1 MLGYAKKW
9 IVFQSEWKIMSSII
23 TMKGFVAALPQR
35 SKAGHVMLVVE
46 DKEYPVI
53 PRGAG
58 VDLDE
63 HVGATVQVSGVLS
76 QEAEV
81 QTLFVRS
88 YTVLD
93 DDMWLDDD

>member
-1 MLGYAKKW
+1 
-9 IVFQSEWKIMSSII
+9 MSSII
-23 TMKGFVAALPQR
+23 TLKGFVAALPSR
-35 SKAGHVMLVVE
+35 GKAGHVMLVA
-46 DKEYPVI
+46 DNKEIVVV

-76 QEAEV
+76 QEGE
-81 QTLFVRS
+81 TETIFVRS

-93 DDMWLDDD
+93 DDLWLDDD

>member
-1 MLGYAKKW
+1 
-9 IVFQSEWKIMSSII
+9 MSSII
-23 TMKGFVAALPQR
+23 TMKGYVAALP
-35 SKAGHVMLVVE
+35 SKGKAGHVMLVSDE
-46 DKEYPVI
+46 KEYVVT

-76 QEAEV
+76 QEGE
-81 QTLFVRS
+81 TKSIFVRT

-93 DDMWLDDD
+93 DDLWLDDD